1 MDGPHTNWSVLERLK
16 TYRDENRLSQ
26 IMGIGSCGIHA
37 VHGAFQ
43 TVVEATRWELDKV
56 LKAMWK
62 LFNDSPVRRDFYI
75 RLNILDLSPLMFCK
89 TTLIKNESGFLC
101 AIDIW

>member
-1 MDGPHTNWSVLERLK
+1 
-16 TYRDENRLSQ
+16 
-26 IMGIGSCGIHA
+26 MGIGSCGIHA

-62 LFNDSPVRRDFYI
+62 LFNDFPVRRDFYI